1 MQATVPE
8 RLAEI
13 GCDGSALMSNVIRFP
28 RTAAGI
34 PATPIP
40 REQFERLAGLALDVV
55 DQIVALLDADG
66 ATESD
71 GQADTG
77 PGHHG

>member
-1 MQATVPE
+1 
-8 RLAEI
+8 
-13 GCDGSALMSNVIRFP
+13 MSNVIRFP

-55 DQIVALLDADG
+55 DQIVALLEAADSDADLTPPQTCIFTRFIRR
-66 ATESD
+66 AI
-71 GQADTG
+71 
-77 PGHHG
+77 